1 MLIATVGLGIES
13 AHVVGYAGTELK
25 TGFKAVGS
33 QFAPVSGQ
41 TIDLTTVTVTGYDKE
56 EGTEEDVSVQTLD
69 EYGSMIKTYF
79 WYDIVDGEDV
89 YYGWLDG
96 ESGEFIEA
104 GEVTLSP
111 GDGLWVSA
119 PSSSFS
125 LQTSGQVPTASTEVT
140 LKAGFKLV
148 ANQTPVATDLLNVIV
163 SGYDVEEGTEEDVS
177 VQTLDEYGSMIKTY
191 FWYDIVDGEDVY
203 YGWLDGESGEFI
215 EEENVMLG
223 AGEALWVSAP
233 STDYKLNI
241 AGVTL

>member
-1 MLIATVGLGIES
+1 M
-13 AHVVGYAGTELK
+13 GYAGTELK

-96 ESGEFIEA
+96 ESGEFIE
-104 GEVTLSP
+104 
-111 GDGLWVSA
+111 
-119 PSSSFS
+119 
-125 LQTSGQVPTASTEVT
+125 
-140 LKAGFKLV
+140 
-148 ANQTPVATDLLNVIV
+148 
-163 SGYDVEEGTEEDVS
+163 
-177 VQTLDEYGSMIKTY
+177 
-191 FWYDIVDGEDVY
+191 
-203 YGWLDGESGEFI
+203 
-215 EEENVMLG
+215 EENVMLG